1 MAAEAITIPQ
11 VLVTGASG
19 FIATHIIQ
27 QLLTGGQ
34 VKVRGTVRSLKNE
47 AKVKPLQDLVP
58 DATYPLELV
67 EADLLNEESWKEA
80 VKGCTHVY
88 HVASPLPSSAPQ
100 DENQLIRPAVEGTLN
115 VLKAC
120 VKAGTVKRVVLTSS
134 LAAISGGLY
143 GVEGHIYTENDWRAE
158 NGLPAY
164 EKSKIRAEKEAWY
177 FLDKLEDDKKFELIT
192 VQPSVVIGP
201 PLTVATTES
210 TSLSSVKKIISNEIP
225 VLLNINLPL
234 VDVRDVAK
242 AQIAAMEKSGTTGDR
257 FIITAENRSMREM
270 AEVMSREFGPQGYK
284 IPLWSIPK
292 PGVWLLS
299 FFEPTVRMI
308 YSTIGKTITF
318 SNERMKEE
326 LGIQP
331 RNVETTII
339 DACYALIELGV
350 VPKRRGYRGPPA
362 VRTDTSVMES
372 EPLESVSNNVQV
384 REGGPLTSG
393 SNNATKED
401 IEKRPLQSGSNN
413 ISKQDVGE
421 GPLQSG
427 SNDFPKEK
435 ISMETTIE
443 DTETTEVTEEH
454 IEVHDTD
461 INQEPTSD

>member
-1 MAAEAITIPQ
+1 MAAEVITTPQ

-67 EADLLNEESWKEA
+67 ETDLLNEESWKEA

-120 VKAGTVKRVVLTSS
+120 VGAGTVKRVILTSS

-143 GVEGHIYTENDWRAE
+143 GVEGHAYTENDWMAE
-158 NGLPAY
+158 DGLPAY
-164 EKSKIRAEKEAWY
+164 EKSKIRAEKAAWD
-177 FLDKLEDDKKFELIT
+177 FLEKLEDDKKFELIT
-192 VQPSVVIGP
+192 VQPAVVIGP

-225 VLLNINLPL
+225 VLININLPL

-242 AQIAAMEKSGTTGDR
+242 AQIVAMEKSGIVGKR

-284 IPLWSIPK
+284 IPSWSIPK

-308 YSTIGKTITF
+308 YSTIGKTITL

-326 LGIQP
+326 LGIWP

-350 VPKRRGYRGPPA
+350 VPKRRGYQGPPA
-362 VRTDTSVMES
+362 VRTDTAIMES
-372 EPLESVSNNVQV
+372 KPLESTSNNVQV
-384 REGGPLTSG
+384 EEEG
-393 SNNATKED
+393 
-401 IEKRPLQSGSNN
+401 
-413 ISKQDVGE
+413 

-427 SNDFPKEK
+427 SNDIPEQDVGKGPLELGSNDFPKEK
-435 ISMETTIE
+435 MPMETSIE
-443 DTETTEVTEEH
+443 DTETTEVMEEH
-454 IEVHDTD
+454 TEVHDAD
-461 INQEPTSD
+461 INQEPSSN